1 MMTTPKVAVVEDQ
14 QKIREQLVG
23 QLRSFDIEPVVARTG
38 YEALSLI
45 AGERPDLILLDGLLP
60 EMHGFEVAR
69 FTRKIDG
76 GYRPRIVLLTA
87 IYKNTRYHNE
97 AKLRYG
103 VDEYLLKP
111 ISEEALRGAIARAW
125 RN

>member
-1 MMTTPKVAVVEDQ
+1 MTTPKVAVVEDQ
-14 QKIREQLVG
+14 PKIREQLVG
-23 QLRSFDIEPVVARTG
+23 QLRAFNIEPVVARSG
-38 YEALSLI
+38 YEAVRVI
-45 AGERPDLILLDGLLP
+45 AKERPDLIFLDGLLP

-69 FTRKIDG
+69 FTRRIDG
-76 GYRPRIVLLTA
+76 GYQPRIVLLTA

-111 ISEEALRGAIARAW
+111 ISEEALRGAINRAW